1 MTSETRMTRQTRMTR
16 STSDR
21 PDHAADARRGFLA
34 KMLAIACGGIAT
46 LTPLAAGLWA
56 FLDPLGRRSAAA
68 RFVPVAD
75 LAAIPADGVPR
86 RFPVVTD
93 RKDAWTGYA
102 AEPVGGVWLRRQAG
116 SDVVEALSATCPHAG
131 CSVEMAAGGTCFR
144 CPCHNSE
151 FTFGGGI
158 MEPSPSP
165 RPMDALDC
173 QVSKDGAVAVQ
184 WQVFLA
190 GIADKVAKR

>member
-1 MTSETRMTRQTRMTR
+1 MHRPSSNRQ
-16 STSDR
+16 
-21 PDHAADARRGFLA
+21 PAGPDARRGFLA
-34 KMLAIACGGIAT
+34 KLAAIACGGLAT

-56 FLDPLGRRSAAA
+56 FLHPLGRRSAAA

-86 RFPVVTD
+86 RFTVVTD

-102 AEPVGGVWLRRQAG
+102 AEPVGAVWLRREPG
-116 SDVVEALSATCPHAG
+116 SDVVQALSATCPHAG
-131 CSVEMAAGGTCFR
+131 CAVEMAAGGTCFR

-151 FTFGGGI
+151 FTFGGSI
-158 MEPSPSP
+158 VEPSPSP

-173 QVSKDGAVAVQ
+173 RVEEDGGVAVQ
-184 WQVFLA
+184 WQTFLA
-190 GIADKVAKR
+190 GIAAKVAKR

>member
-1 MTSETRMTRQTRMTR
+1 MNR
-16 STSDR
+16 STSNQQ
-21 PDHAADARRGFLA
+21 PPGGDARRGFLA
-34 KMLAIACGGIAT
+34 KLAAIACGGIAT

-56 FLDPLGRRSAAA
+56 FLHPLGRRSAAA
-68 RFVPVAD
+68 RFVPVAE
-75 LAAIPADGVPR
+75 LAAIPPDGVPR

-102 AEPVGGVWLRRQAG
+102 AEPVGGVWLRREPG
-116 SDVVEALSATCPHAG
+116 SDVVQALSATCPHAG

-158 MEPSPSP
+158 VEPSPSP

-173 QVSKDGAVAVQ
+173 RVEKDGAVAVQ
-184 WQVFLA
+184 WQAFLA

>member
-1 MTSETRMTRQTRMTR
+1 MTSSKSPAVTTR
-16 STSDR
+16 SPSDR
-21 PDHAADARRGFLA
+21 QDHAIDPRRGFLA
-34 KMLAIACGGIAT
+34 KVLALACGGIAT

-56 FLDPLGRRSAAA
+56 FVHPLGRRSAAA

-93 RKDAWTGYA
+93 RMDAWTGYA
-102 AEPVGGVWLRRQAG
+102 AEPVGAVWLRREAG
-116 SDVVEALSATCPHAG
+116 SDVVQALSATCPHAG
-131 CSVEMAAGGTCFR
+131 CSVEMAAGGACFR

-158 MEPSPSP
+158 VHPSPSP
-165 RPMDALDC
+165 RAMDALDC
-173 QVSKDGAVAVQ
+173 RVEKDGSVVVQ
-184 WQVFLA
+184 WQMFLT
-190 GIADKVAKR
+190 GVADKVAKR

>member
-1 MTSETRMTRQTRMTR
+1 MTSSKSPTGNTRPP
-16 STSDR
+16 SDR
-21 PDHAADARRGFLA
+21 PDHAIDPRRGFLA
-34 KMLAIACGGIAT
+34 KLLAIACGGIAT

-56 FLDPLGRRSAAA
+56 FFHPLGRRSAAA

-93 RKDAWTGYA
+93 RMDAWTGYA
-102 AEPVGGVWLRRQAG
+102 AEPVGAVWLRREAG
-116 SDVVEALSATCPHAG
+116 SDVVQALSATCPHAG
-131 CSVEMAAGGTCFR
+131 CSVEMAAGGACFR

-158 MEPSPSP
+158 VHPSPSP
-165 RPMDALDC
+165 RPMDTLDC
-173 QVSKDGAVAVQ
+173 RVEKDGSVAVQ
-184 WQVFLA
+184 WQAFLA

>member
-1 MTSETRMTRQTRMTR
+1 MTSLKSPTGTTRA
-16 STSDR
+16 TSER
-21 PDHAADARRGFLA
+21 PAAADPRRGFLA
-34 KMLAIACGGIAT
+34 KVLAIACGGIAT

-56 FLDPLGRRSAAA
+56 FFHPLGRRSAMA
-68 RFVPVAD
+68 RFVPVAN
-75 LAAIPADGVPR
+75 LSAIPADGVPR

-93 RKDAWTGYA
+93 RMDAWTGYA
-102 AEPVGGVWLRRQAG
+102 AEPVGAVWLRREAG
-116 SDVVEALSATCPHAG
+116 SDVVQALSATCPHAG

-158 MEPSPSP
+158 VHPSPSP
-165 RPMDALDC
+165 RPMDPLDC
-173 QVSKDGAVAVQ
+173 RVEDGGAVAVK
-184 WQVFLA
+184 WQMFLT

>member
-1 MTSETRMTRQTRMTR
+1 MIRPS
-16 STSDR
+16 SDR
-21 PDHAADARRGFLA
+21 PAPGGDPRRGFLA
-34 KMLAIACGGIAT
+34 KLAAIACGGLAT

-56 FLDPLGRRSAAA
+56 FVHPLGRRSAAA

-102 AEPVGGVWLRRQAG
+102 AEPVGAVWLRREPG
-116 SDVVEALSATCPHAG
+116 SDVVQALSATCPHAG
-131 CSVEMAAGGTCFR
+131 CAVEMAAGGTCFR

-151 FTFGGGI
+151 FTFGGSI
-158 MEPSPSP
+158 VEPSPSP
-165 RPMDALDC
+165 RPMDELDC
-173 QVSKDGAVAVQ
+173 RVEKGGAVAVK
-184 WQVFLA
+184 WQAFLA
-190 GIADKVAKR
+190 GIAAKVAKQ

>member
-1 MTSETRMTRQTRMTR
+1 MNRPTSEPPM
-16 STSDR
+16 
-21 PDHAADARRGFLA
+21 PAADARRGFLTKLA
-34 KMLAIACGGIAT
+34 AIACGGMAT

-68 RFVPVAD
+68 RFVPVAE
-75 LAAIPADGVPR
+75 LSAIPADGLPR

-102 AEPVGGVWLRRQAG
+102 AEPVGAVWLRREAG
-116 SDVVEALSATCPHAG
+116 SDAVQALSATCPHAG
-131 CSVEMAAGGTCFR
+131 CSVEMAAGGACFR

-151 FTFGGGI
+151 FTFSGGI
-158 MEPSPSP
+158 VEPSPSP

-173 QVSKDGAVAVQ
+173 QVGKDGAVAVQ

-190 GIADKVAKR
+190 GVADKVAKR